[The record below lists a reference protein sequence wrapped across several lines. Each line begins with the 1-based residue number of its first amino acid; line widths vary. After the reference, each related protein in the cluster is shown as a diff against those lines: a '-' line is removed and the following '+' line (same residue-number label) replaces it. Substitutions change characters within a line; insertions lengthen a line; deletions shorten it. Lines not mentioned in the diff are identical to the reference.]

1 MVRKIVSLSILAMSC
16 NASALTCTGVIDEVK
31 VSSQYKYVKVYTK
44 AYKRGEI
51 GIEICGDRGAKSFS
65 KTAIDMD
72 GGYENN
78 CKAYLSMA
86 EISLAT
92 GLPLKIVMRTPLTDC
107 LDYGT
112 YLDKTWVESISL
124 VRKDS
129 SNDE

>member
-1 MVRKIVSLSILAMSC
+1 MVRKIVSLSILAMSF
-16 NASALTCTGVIDEVK
+16 NASALTCTGVIDEVE
-31 VSSQYKYVKVYTK
+31 VSSRYKYVRVFTK
-44 AYKRGEI
+44 AYKNGKV

-65 KTAIDMD
+65 KIASDMD

-92 GLPLKIVMRTPLTDC
+92 GLPLKIVMRTPLTGC
-107 LDYGT
+107 LDYGA
-112 YLDKTWVESISL
+112 YVNQTWVHSMSL
-124 VRKDS
+124 IRKDS